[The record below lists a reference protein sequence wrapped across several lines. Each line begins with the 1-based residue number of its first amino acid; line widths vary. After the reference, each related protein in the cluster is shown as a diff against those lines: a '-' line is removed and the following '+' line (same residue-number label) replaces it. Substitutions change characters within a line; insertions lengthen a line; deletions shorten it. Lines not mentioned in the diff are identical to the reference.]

1 MIVNALADR
10 PLPVYGRGLNVRDWL
25 YVDDHAKGI
34 DMVQEKGRLGETYNI
49 GGHNE
54 KQNIQIIEIIIDTL
68 QEMLPADDPRRKLV
82 SKDLIT
88 YVADRK
94 GHDRRYAIAPDKIKA
109 EVGWEP
115 ETKFED
121 GIRKTIAWFFEH
133 EDWMKNVTSGDYQ
146 KYYEDMYQ
154 NR

>member
-1 MIVNALADR
+1 MGMDGIGGVGA
-10 PLPVYGRGLNVRDWL
+10 LNVSSQTRVTRPQSET
-25 YVDDHAKGI
+25 VDVNTGSTAGQQQ
-34 DMVQEKGRLGETYNI
+34 VQVASLPPI
-49 GGHNE
+49 GGKGNSNNNG
-54 KQNIQIIEIIIDTL
+54 QPGQQQDRGAVQTD
-68 QEMLPADDPRRKLV
+68 QEV
-82 SKDLIT
+82 
-88 YVADRK
+88 
-94 GHDRRYAIAPDKIKA
+94 APDKIKA